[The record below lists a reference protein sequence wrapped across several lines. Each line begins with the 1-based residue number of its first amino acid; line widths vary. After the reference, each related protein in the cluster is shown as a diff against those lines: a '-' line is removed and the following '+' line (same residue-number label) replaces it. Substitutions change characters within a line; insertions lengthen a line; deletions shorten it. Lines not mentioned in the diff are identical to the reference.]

1 MANLARRAAMLC
13 QDNHFR
19 LYLDR
24 RRRAKFNM
32 DVPDGTHTE
41 QCARDFILQV
51 CGIKS
56 RAELDHNPN
65 AAALFHKI
73 LQAYGRYQHRRK
85 RDAT

>member
-13 QDNHFR
+13 QDSHFR

-32 DVPDGTHTE
+32 DIPDGTHTE

-51 CGIKS
+51 CGIES
-56 RAELDHNPN
+56 RAELNQNPE
-65 AAALFHKI
+65 AAQKFNKI
-73 LQAYGRYQHRRK
+73 LYYYNQYRQTLK
-85 RDAT
+85 T